1 MKQLIE
7 HISFQRRV
15 CENQLNAYKSI
26 MNESHP
32 KYKVLKEEY
41 NFYLLMEDIAKSL
54 KDKNVI
60 ADQIDDATATLNKAI
75 NDFKTSLST
84 LNEAGFFDKTKKV
97 FRGLTTGYDIND
109 LEKEKSIENFTKV
122 YQIFKPLV
130 LAANVISSMFDKQG
144 SEGYIIN
151 AEKLKPLKLFGSIGN
166 ELKPLIL
173 KATSSSQGL
182 KKLQSSLPLLQNYGA
197 GATNPILT
205 TFISQDL
212 VSNPINVGISVGYG
226 GTAAG
231 TYLRSKSSHE
241 VPGEVNPANIKDDTQ
256 GFNKDLTPN
265 ATGGTSQSP
274 NVFGAHAT
282 NGPHNNLNTGLGQ
295 NASQQNGSSSD
306 NKNTR
311 THDDLRKVANGLGI
325 SKQEQDKMQKNG
337 IFNYIKSNPD
347 LLSQLI
353 NTYKNPSSSVGPAA
367 LKESGKAY
375 LTRLVKEHKQE
386 GTLMIEVVNKWNKL
400 AGLKG

>member
-54 KDKNVI
+54 KDKNVT
-60 ADQIDDATATLNKAI
+60 ADQIDDATTALNKVI
-75 NDFKTSLST
+75 NDFKASLST
-84 LNEAGFFDKTKKV
+84 LNEAGFLDRTKKV
-97 FRGLTTGYDIND
+97 FRGLTTGHNIND
-109 LEKEKSIENFTKV
+109 LEKEKSIETFTKV
-122 YQIFKPLV
+122 YQMFKPLV
-130 LAANVISSMFDKQG
+130 LAANVISSMIDKQG

-151 AEKLKPLKLFGSIGN
+151 AEKLKPLKLFGSIGD

-173 KATSSSQGL
+173 KAASSSQGL

-197 GATNPILT
+197 GGTNPILT

-212 VSNPINVGISVGYG
+212 VNNPVNIGISVGYG
-226 GTAAG
+226 GTDAG

-241 VPGEVNPANIKDDTQ
+241 VPGEVNPKDIKDDTQ

-274 NVFGAHAT
+274 SMFGGNAT
-282 NGPHNNLNTGLGQ
+282 NGPYNNLNTGLK
-295 NASQQNGSSSD
+295 QNGSSSGDKNAKMHD
-306 NKNTR
+306 N
-311 THDDLRKVANGLGI
+311 LRKVANDLGI
-325 SKQEQDKMQKNG
+325 SKQEQDKMEKNG
-337 IFNYIKSNPD
+337 IFRYIKSNPD

-353 NTYKNPSSSVGPAA
+353 NAYKNPSSSVGPA

-375 LTRLVKEHKQE
+375 LTRLVKEHKHE
-386 GTLMIEVVNKWNKL
+386 GPLIIDVVNKWNKL